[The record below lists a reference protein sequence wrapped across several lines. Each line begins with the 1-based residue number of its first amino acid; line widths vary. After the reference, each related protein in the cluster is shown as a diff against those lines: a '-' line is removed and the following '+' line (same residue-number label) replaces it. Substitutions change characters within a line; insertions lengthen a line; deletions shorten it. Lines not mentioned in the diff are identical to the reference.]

1 MFNPEAPPEL
11 SIARWLNTEGEPT
24 LKEFAGKVVVLGAFQ
39 LHCPGSARHLLP
51 QLARLNQQ
59 FASDEVAVI
68 GLNTV
73 FEQADKQKTS
83 DVEEF
88 IEANHIGFPV
98 AVDKANGGS
107 LPETMEAYGMQGT
120 PTLLLFDR
128 QGRLR
133 RHYLGQVDDIR
144 IAAEIMA
151 MAIEAR
157 DAPRDAAIAVER
169 RLASVLVDPEEHQHE
184 HAHEGGCCGGHGH
197 SHDHAHGEGGCCGG
211 HDHAHDHDHDHDHGH
226 HHHHAHGHSHSHE
239 HQHAKAGDG
248 GCGSPECGCKS

>member
-1 MFNPEAPPEL
+1 MFNPEAPPEF
-11 SIARWLNTEGEPT
+11 SISRWLNTEGAPT
-24 LKEFAGKVVVLGAFQ
+24 LKELAGKVVVLGAFQ
-39 LHCPGSARHLLP
+39 LHCPGSSRHLLP

-59 FASDEVAVI
+59 FANDEVAVI

-73 FEQADKQKTS
+73 FEAADKQKTS

-88 IEANHIGFPV
+88 IAANQIGYPV
-98 AVDKANGGS
+98 AVDKVNGGP

-169 RLASVLVDPEEHQHE
+169 RLASVLVDPEEHHHHDHD
-184 HAHEGGCCGGHGH
+184 HAGGCCGGHGH
-197 SHDHAHGEGGCCGG
+197 SHDHDHGGGCCGG
-211 HDHAHDHDHDHDHGH
+211 HGHDHDHDHGH
-226 HHHHAHGHSHSHE
+226 HHHHHGHSHE
-239 HQHAKAGDG
+239 HQHAAAGG
-248 GCGSPECGCKS
+248 GCGSPDCGCKS

>member
-1 MFNPEAPPEL
+1 MFNPEAPPEFAI
-11 SIARWLNTEGEPT
+11 SRWLNTETEPS
-24 LKEFAGKVVVLGAFQ
+24 LKSLAGKVVVLGAFQ
-39 LHCPGSARHLLP
+39 LHCPGSSRHLLP

-59 FASDEVAVI
+59 FARDEVAVI

-73 FEQADKQKTS
+73 FEQADKQKAA

-88 IEANHIGFPV
+88 VEQNAIAFPI
-98 AVDKANGGS
+98 AVDKVNGGP

-169 RLASVLVDPEEHQHE
+169 RLAAVLVDPDEQHSHDHDHD
-184 HAHEGGCCGGHGH
+184 HAGCCGGHGH
-197 SHDHAHGEGGCCGG
+197 SHSHSHDHGGGCCGG
-211 HDHAHDHDHDHDHGH
+211 HDHDHDHDHSHAHGH
-226 HHHHAHGHSHSHE
+226 HHHEHGA
-239 HQHAKAGDG
+239 AKAAGG
-248 GCGSPECGCKS
+248 GCGSAECGCKS